1 MDMDPKRSDVDA
13 TSNNNDNGESNG
25 NNGGD
30 GMQEQLEHFDAI
42 QIGSMNVQI
51 SPPGTSPFDPILSK
65 KDPFLCLYFIL
76 KI

>member
-42 QIGSMNVQI
+42 
-51 SPPGTSPFDPILSK
+51 
-65 KDPFLCLYFIL
+65 
-76 KI
+76 